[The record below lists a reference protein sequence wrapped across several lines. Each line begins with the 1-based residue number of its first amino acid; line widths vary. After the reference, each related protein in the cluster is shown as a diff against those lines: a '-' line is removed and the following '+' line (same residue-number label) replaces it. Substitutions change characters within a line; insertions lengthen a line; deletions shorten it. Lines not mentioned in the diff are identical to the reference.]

1 MDYWK
6 WAKAQVEY
14 EKIVYLYDSDEII
27 LGSGDFHKIYDE
39 EPNLKIEFV
48 VYEQLQFEFKKLS
61 IEQNSNTYKIFGN
74 RGSNMHVKFIKF
86 QANPMKKTKKIAED
100 SVMIQSK
107 QSIDDSSPFID
118 NSVQLLSEASEDQV
132 VEPENNLFGDQ
143 SSIVVSRATPKSRA
157 SPKITKNL
165 NELQNE
171 EEIINNLDKL
181 AKEFVDTTLA
191 HTQDTEDILESKFWM
206 LSLTFLI
213 LKQILKLLI
222 FIGLAN
228 ICEREELMIENLQTI
243 DENIIGVNDFELE
256 LDQLSVTQKD
266 VLSELQLDIDDF
278 M

>member
-1 MDYWK
+1 MFKNGRALEELPNSDIDEFLIELTSHDVIQIEVFADDDNSKHSLFFCKISAIIVCIGSAYFSMDYWK
-6 WAKAQVEY
+6 CAKAQVEY

-171 EEIINNLDKL
+171 EEIMNNLDKL

-191 HTQDTEDILESKFWM
+191 HTQDTEDILESKF
-206 LSLTFLI
+206 
-213 LKQILKLLI
+213 
-222 FIGLAN
+222 
-228 ICEREELMIENLQTI
+228 
-243 DENIIGVNDFELE
+243 
-256 LDQLSVTQKD
+256 
-266 VLSELQLDIDDF
+266 
-278 M
+278 